1 MKNKMLIKML
11 LQVTFGNIYEKSDGY
26 LIRGEL
32 IHRLFIEKLQVETF
46 QIVNKSYPNL
56 TNCIITRHF
65 ISKVIALIFAPLLLI
80 KQIKKSDSILIEGSM
95 FLCFAFASKLMRKKV
110 IFDPQGAM
118 ALLGKRER
126 KSLYN
131 TIARRIIGNTLDY
144 IASHISDVIL
154 FVSNDDMAFFVKN
167 YKIEETKAKLVRLVV
182 EVSEPCKKM
191 LKRKNQLVFIGNLN
205 SIQNKTAAEF
215 IIKDLAPNLQEY
227 NFFIIGKGKSRF
239 EHNLNNIHLTGFM
252 EDPKEVICSS
262 SIAIVPLIS
271 GTGVKTKILY
281 FLSLGIPVITTQIGA
296 EGLINTK
303 SILNKGLFISDIQNF
318 LENIKKTCEI
328 SGQLNPTDL
337 RNYVIENH
345 STDSMRKDIENI
357 FHEIIS

>member
-1 MKNKMLIKML
+1 
-11 LQVTFGNIYEKSDGY
+11 
-26 LIRGEL
+26 
-32 IHRLFIEKLQVETF
+32 
-46 QIVNKSYPNL
+46 
-56 TNCIITRHF
+56 
-65 ISKVIALIFAPLLLI
+65 
-80 KQIKKSDSILIEGSM
+80 
-95 FLCFAFASKLMRKKV
+95 MRKKV

-215 IIKDLAPNLQEY
+215 IIKDLAPNLKEY
-227 NFFIIGKGKSRF
+227 NFFIIGKGKIHF
-239 EHNLNNIHLTGFM
+239 EHNLNNIHLTGFI
-252 EDPKEVICSS
+252 EDPKELICSS
-262 SIAIVPLIS
+262 SLAVVPLIS

-303 SILNKGLFISDIQNF
+303 SILNKGLFISDIHNF
-318 LENIKKTCEI
+318 RENIKKACEI
-328 SGQLNPTDL
+328 SVQVNPNDL

-357 FHEIIS
+357 FHEIIN